1 MIDKELYKIDIND
14 QESDVTA
21 NNEKR
26 KIKQSGSDNKKLKLF
41 DQVYY

>member
-1 MIDKELYKIDIND
+1 MIDKELYKIIIYD

-26 KIKQSGSDNKKLKLF
+26 KIEQEGSDNKKLKAF
-41 DQVYY
+41 